1 MFHTLMTLG
10 YIIPNIYVFLR
21 IWQLFIRREHRIAY
35 VIVYLLIASIY
46 PLGNILDNDGFIERV
61 TDYLLPY
68 YLYLF
73 LFVLLTDILL
83 LINFLIRI
91 IPAGRLQS
99 AGIRNTVFRI
109 ILVLPA
115 VVVVLGIIN
124 FNTIRTT
131 RYSIEIPRKASD
143 LKQLRIAFLAD
154 FHLQEGI
161 DIDFVRRYAEKI
173 EEIGPDII
181 LYGGDIVEDRRNG
194 SEDTTAYERIIRKI
208 SPGLGSYAVLGNH
221 EHYSGHESGTFHDKT
236 NIILLRDTV
245 VVVDNLFNLAG
256 RNDRGRKPI
265 GDILKLAADSL
276 PVILIDHRP
285 TDVINISKTAI
296 DVSFSGHTHNGQ
308 MFPINLIVKS
318 MYEISHGSRKIGNT
332 HFFVTSGIRLW
343 GPPVRTT
350 GKSEIVVVDMEF
362 TGI

>member
-10 YIIPNIYVFLR
+10 YIIPNIYVFIR
-21 IWQLFIRREHRIAY
+21 IWQLFITKRQSIAY
-35 VIVYLLIASIY
+35 VVIYLLVASIY
-46 PLGNILDNDGFIERV
+46 PIGNILDIGFLENI

-83 LINFLIRI
+83 LINLATRI
-91 IPAGRLQS
+91 IPFEKLKSRGL
-99 AGIRNTVFRI
+99 RNTAFI
-109 ILVLPA
+109 SILILP
-115 VVVVLGIIN
+115 VVVVGLGIIN

-131 RYSIEIPRKASD
+131 RYQISIPGRESQIKNI
-143 LKQLRIAFLAD
+143 RIAFLAD
-154 FHLQEGI
+154 FHLQEGM

-173 EEIGPDII
+173 GKLMPDII

-194 SEDTTAYERIIRKI
+194 LEDTTAYEKIIREL
-208 SPGLGSYAVLGNH
+208 SPAMGSYAVLGNH
-221 EHYSGHESGTFHDKT
+221 EHYSGHDRGTFHDKT
-236 NIILLRDTV
+236 NIRLLRDTV
-245 VVVDNLFNLAG
+245 VIIDNLFNLAG
-256 RNDRGRKPI
+256 RNDRDRKPI
-265 GDILKLAADSL
+265 EEILEYSDESL

-285 TDVINISKTAI
+285 TDVINISKTAV
-296 DVSFSGHTHNGQ
+296 DASFSGHTHNGQ

-318 MYEISHGSRKIGNT
+318 MYEISHGYRKIGNT

-350 GKSEIVVVDMEF
+350 GKSEIVVVDIEF
-362 TGI
+362 TVN